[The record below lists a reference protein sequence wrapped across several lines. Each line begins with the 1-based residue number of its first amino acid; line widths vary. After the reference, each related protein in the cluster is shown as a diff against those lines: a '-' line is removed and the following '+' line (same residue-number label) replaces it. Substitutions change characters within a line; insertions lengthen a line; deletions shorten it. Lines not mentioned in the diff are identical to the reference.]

1 MINLRPFEASL
12 RSAPQGE
19 DRSFP
24 HPEEQTVSL
33 RLEGCPNIKGDM
45 S

>member
-1 MINLRPFEASL
+1 MIDFRPFEASL

-19 DRSFP
+19 DYFFS

-33 RLEGCPNIKGDM
+33 RLEGCPKIKEVLL
-45 S
+45 